1 MKNIKKI
8 ISVLVALCV
17 CCASFGTVYAV
28 EQTQTEKNNLPD
40 FFEKYKSISAYAEAV
55 YPGDYSVKAYKDIT
69 QDMYSL
75 NINYSRVHRGSLF
88 NGYIYTI
95 DEAKA
100 IYGAT
105 HEKILAAIDNG
116 CEYCTPAYDNS
127 IRYEKDVT
135 DKNGV
140 KKDCWFSTY
149 NWRADA
155 NRKAGGGMTFGI
167 KDGSKITGNNNN
179 VVIAIEY
186 LDKGYDAIRL
196 SYVND
201 KWQSGKWSGSMRII
215 PRADTNE
222 WKVAYLSVNDAK
234 LLYEKD
240 SGNTALCT
248 GKEDI
253 LLQGED
259 LYVSKIMVVP
269 TNGSYDII
277 KDYDVMSCP
286 KVTYTDSVTGR
297 TWHVAKIPGYR
308 TYRNYVT
315 GQSWNKYGTK
325 FLVHIADG
333 LLYEYDVV
341 NETIRYIDYGYTSQ
355 SYVSPNNDIFY
366 ISNGYACKMDWDTY
380 EKTVLC
386 KVPEGTTLTTLSA
399 TTDGKYF
406 SGYLQI
412 DGVTTGRIVRL
423 NTEKGG
429 YDYNETKDFSYNPD
443 TMGVGHP
450 IINPTY
456 SNLIFFCHEGTTT
469 LIPDRLWM
477 VDVDTG
483 KMENIFRQSYN
494 DNGKTAECSGH
505 EVWSQYGDYLYFVKY
520 SQNQNKGQ
528 NGIVRIPFKD
538 GKFTGEREYIN
549 GDAPYWHCYPS
560 GDNNWVVA
568 DVNTGEIWIMS
579 TQTHKSYQISDF
591 NIVGRRD
598 PHPHFSYDSRMVNW
612 DYCIDGI
619 DENLGVAWADVSDI
633 TMAKTYETTT
643 FALGNQGRVV
653 SHSNTISES
662 TNVTVGN
669 KTYAN
674 ATNGNRVYFDIDDD
688 YLKSVHQQMKVKVTT
703 YSDKDDVMTLGYT
716 GAVHDETQWHRYE
729 DASIKFDIK
738 QGVNTYTLDL
748 GFANA
753 NNVCK
758 YASDM
763 YFVTDSG
770 TTYVTDI
777 QIIPYQ
783 DSFDTYTDNS
793 IYNVAASYTDYSKG
807 MSLLSSYLGLSYKDR
822 LVDVND
828 EAGIAAEGI
837 NSSVVEYAKQNGIG
851 YVTHSTDGAW
861 MYKAVADSDGIIKN
875 AWFTSKNARMYGNV
889 GPGVVNGHIYYRLTD
904 STIDSDDSNLVFT
917 LEYLDKGTTPF
928 YVRYRITGGTNT
940 YKITPTN
947 TGKWKTVSFA
957 VSDASMSSTNSGT
970 NLATGT
976 EDFRLEA
983 NGADLYVSKIMVSKQ
998 GDKKIEDVSVSKD
1011 GVVSATVLNNTNNTL
1026 TSLMYTAV
1034 YNADGTLDKVY
1045 QGDSVNVAKASKQT
1059 MSQNV
1064 DLSDGQVAKVFAF
1077 SSNLN
1082 PYRKG
1087 YCDVSV
1093 SYQNNKTIVE
1103 WDDNKNENVV
1113 YYKLFCDGEL
1123 ETITTDTKYELSD
1136 TTAHNWRVEATDF
1149 YGKPVN

>member
-1 MKNIKKI
+1 MKKSVKI
-8 ISVLVALCV
+8 ISLILIVSICLPLINAG
-17 CCASFGTVYAV
+17 ATQST
-28 EQTQTEKNNLPD
+28 EQSED
-40 FFEKYKSISAYAEAV
+40 FFEKYKSQSAYLEAV
-55 YPGDYSVKAYKDIT
+55 YPGDYNAAQYKDIG
-69 QDMYSL
+69 QDLYSL
-75 NINYSRVHRGSLF
+75 NINYSRVYKSF
-88 NGYIYTI
+88 VFGYIHTI
-95 DEAKA
+95 DEAKK
-100 IYGAT
+100 IYGET
-105 HEKILAAIDNG
+105 NEKVLAAVEKGLN
-116 CEYCTPAYDNS
+116 YYTPGWDNS
-127 IRYEKDVT
+127 LRYEKDVT
-135 DKNGV
+135 DINGV
-140 KKDCWFSTY
+140 KKDCWFSTS
-149 NWRADA
+149 NWRGDVS
-155 NRKAGGGMTFGI
+155 RKVSGGMTFGI
-167 KDGSKITGNNNN
+167 KDGSKITGNDSDI
-179 VVIAIEY
+179 VIAIEY
-186 LDKGYDAIRL
+186 LDKGNDAIRV

-215 PRADTNE
+215 PRANTNE
-222 WKVAYLSVNDAK
+222 WRVAYISVNDAK
-234 LLYEKD
+234 FMHERD
-240 SGNTALCT
+240 SGNTALCS

-253 LLQGED
+253 LLQGDE
-259 LYVSKIMVVP
+259 LYISRIMVVP
-269 TNGSYDII
+269 TKGDYNIV
-277 KDYDVMSCP
+277 KDYDVLPCP
-286 KVTYTDSVTGR
+286 KVTYQDKVTGR

-325 FLVHIADG
+325 FLVHVADG
-333 LLYEYDVV
+333 MLYEYDTV
-341 NETIRYIDYGYTSQ
+341 NETIRFIDYGYTSQ

-366 ISNGYACKMDWDTY
+366 ISNGYACKMNWDTY

-386 KVPEGTTLTTLSA
+386 KVPDNTTLTTMSA
-399 TTDGKYF
+399 TIDGKYF

-423 NTEKGG
+423 NTEKGS
-429 YDYNETKDFSYNPD
+429 YDYNETKDFTYNPD

-456 SNLIFFCHEGTTT
+456 GNLIFFCHEGTTT

-477 VDVDTG
+477 VDVDSG
-483 KMENIFRQSYN
+483 KMKNIFLQSYN
-494 DNGKTAECSGH
+494 DNGTTAECSGH
-505 EVWSQYGDYLYFVKY
+505 EVWSRFGDYLYFVKY

-568 DVNTGEIWIMS
+568 DDASGKIWIMS

-591 NIVGRRD
+591 NIIGRRD

-633 TMAKTYETTT
+633 TMAKTHETTT
-643 FALGNQGRVV
+643 FELGKQGKVV

-662 TNVTVGN
+662 SNVIKEN
-669 KTYAN
+669 KSYAKAEN
-674 ATNGNRVYFDIDDD
+674 NNRIYYDINDD

-716 GAVHDETQWHRYE
+716 SAVHDDTNWHRYE
-729 DASIKFDIK
+729 DTSIKFDIK

-748 GFANA
+748 GFVNA
-753 NNVCK
+753 NNICK

-763 YFVTDSG
+763 YFVAQSG
-770 TTYVTDI
+770 TTYVADI
-777 QIIPYQ
+777 DIMPYQ

-793 IYNVAASYTDYSKG
+793 IYDVAASYTDYSKG
-807 MSLLSSYLGLSYKDR
+807 MSMLSSYLGLAYKDR

-828 EAGIAAEGI
+828 EAGIEAEGI
-837 NSSVVEYAKQNGIG
+837 ADSVVEYAKQNGIG

-861 MYKAVADSDGIIKN
+861 MHKAVADSDGVIKN
-875 AWFTSKNARMYGNV
+875 SWFTTKNVCMYGTV
-889 GPGVVNGHIYYRLTD
+889 GPR
-904 STIDSDDSNLVFT
+904 STTGQMYLRVTNDTIGAQDSDLVFT
-917 LEYLDKGTTPF
+917 FEYLDNRTTPF
-928 YVRYRITGGTNT
+928 YVRYVTGSGTNT

-957 VSDASMSSTNSGT
+957 VSDASMSSVNKGT
-970 NLATGT
+970 GLATGS
-976 EDFRLEA
+976 EDFRFEA
-983 NGADLYVSKIMVSKQ
+983 NGEDLYVSKIMIAKQ
-998 GDKKIEDVSVSKD
+998 GDKTIEDVSVSKD
-1011 GVVSATVLNNTNNTL
+1011 GKVTASVVNNTKSAMSSKL
-1026 TSLMYTAV
+1026 YTAV
-1034 YNADGTLDKVY
+1034 YNVDGTLDKVY
-1045 QGDSVNVAKASKQT
+1045 AGDSVNVAKASKQT

-1064 DLSDGQVAKVFAF
+1064 DLSEGQYAKVFVF
-1077 SSNLN
+1077 SDKLN

-1103 WDDNKNENVV
+1103 WNNIVNENVV
-1113 YYKLFCDGEL
+1113 YYKVFRDGIFEA
-1123 ETITTDTKYELSD
+1123 ITTDTKYEISD
-1136 TTAHNWRVEATDF
+1136 TKACNWRVEATDF
-1149 YGKPVN
+1149 YGKPIK